1 MPTIPVRNFGKH
13 GDQIS
18 VLGLGG
24 HRLGGHRLGGH
35 RLGGHRLGDAENE
48 QTARPDRARVKKGG
62 ITFFDNC
69 WEHNRGKSKT
79 GWVRV

>member
-24 HRLGGHRLGGH
+24 HH
-35 RLGGHRLGDAENE
+35 LGDSDDTIWETLEKLRERGLVRYYGIALGPAINAE
-48 QTARPDRARVKKGG
+48 D
-62 ITFFDNC
+62 
-69 WEHNRGKSKT
+69 
-79 GWVRV
+79 

>member
-24 HRLGGHRLGGH
+24 HRLG
-35 RLGGHRLGDAENE
+35 DAENE
-48 QTARPDRARVKKGG
+48 QTARPDRARVKKGD
-62 ITFFDNC
+62 ITFFDTAGSTTAANQ
-69 WEHNRGKSKT
+69 KT